1 MSSNCLVRSW
11 LLVLVRT
18 SVKFFSFDWLLQT
31 KLEALSAVIESYK
44 YHNNTAICP
53 LQGARTTC
61 PSMAV
66 RKELL
71 LQDQTIFLLKK
82 QIQDQVR
89 LTAVCQSIWDLRA
102 SGNRLAFSKQHFLDT
117 NSGSHIKLS
126 ESFAF
131 GQAWH
136 DDWGHNQAADQ
147 VNPDRINIP
156 YLTCGILNL
165 LPLCRLNQT
174 QLERAEMDNFE
185 KLLTTQQV
193 QSQISSGCPEL

>member
-1 MSSNCLVRSW
+1 MSSKCLVRSW
-11 LLVLVRT
+11 LNL
-18 SVKFFSFDWLLQT
+18 SNIYDKSQNFSFNWLLQT

-53 LQGARTTC
+53 LQGAGTC

-117 NSGSHIKLS
+117 NSGSHIELS

-136 DDWGHNQAADQ
+136 DDRGHNQAADQ
-147 VNPDRINIP
+147 VNSDKINIP
-156 YLTCGILNL
+156 YLTCVILNL

-193 QSQISSGCPEL
+193 QS